1 MRKKTANKILT
12 GWYFFFSFFL
22 VGLLSVC
29 SAQVSSPDNTTQVKK
44 SYSVSGQVRSLESQP
59 IVAAL
64 VAVLRPDS
72 SYIKTTL
79 TDSTGHFIL
88 RDLAASQYVIQVSHL
103 GQQRMNRSVRLSD
116 SLQNATLNFTLVPA
130 AIKLNEVSVREKRPI
145 FEVLSDRI
153 VLNIESNPVFAGG
166 NALDA
171 LSLAPRVTVD
181 PITKSAGIDGKSG
194 LIVYQN
200 GRQLYKSADE
210 VITYLQNLPAS
221 SISRI
226 EILTNPP
233 AQYDAGSSGVIL
245 IFTKGLDLNG
255 FNGELSL
262 TAGVGRYFKSN
273 ASLSL
278 SLQTK
283 KIQGS
288 FLYAPNYRPTYFSW
302 RSQQQLTDAS
312 QSEQGFSR
320 SQEFNRIDYVNH
332 LVRTSWNWNIA
343 KSASIGT
350 VIQASQTAETD
361 NPTSSIQYQLAS
373 KNSPVTQVDAVTQLK
388 STISNF
394 ALNLNARKEFRYPQT
409 NLSADIDFAQ
419 YNNNSLSS
427 ATFTQNL
434 PAFRAAEYVR
444 VRYPNSVKIKTAKI
458 DFSTPF
464 LAKGQFQSGVKYS
477 SITMSNLPT
486 TEQYSPSFSPLEPLL
501 SKSYRYQEQTSSA
514 YSNFNYAWAH
524 WSLQAGLRL
533 EHTYYR
539 GQSGPSTVISRDYT
553 NLFPSLNLQYTTAK
567 KYQYSASFNRRI
579 VRPAF
584 DLLNPAYIF
593 YDPLTLYSGNPL
605 LLPQLTTT
613 VQATYSTPKRMN
625 LTVVYS
631 YSKNRIA
638 EIIYRIDS
646 SSATTLNYK
655 INFDWEKRIAA
666 TYSVPVEITSSWQLL
681 ASVTGA
687 NSEFYSTFKDIPIS
701 TRQSTAIFRLS
712 NTIKSKM
719 WSANVNLTYRTRAV
733 VGYMLYDPIWFL
745 DLGVQRP
752 LGPRATIKLAASDIF
767 HSLLITNYGNYLNT
781 NIIFH
786 HKYESQ
792 RVLLT
797 YAYRFGNAK
806 AKTLKERS
814 FGSDTEQE
822 RLGGDNK
829 N

>member
-1 MRKKTANKILT
+1 MGKKTSNWLLT
-12 GWYFFFSFFL
+12 RWYCYFSLFL
-22 VGLLSVC
+22 LGFLSVC
-29 SAQVSSPDNTTQVKK
+29 SAQLTSPTNTAQGKE
-44 SYSVSGQVRSLESQP
+44 SYSVSGQVLSIQGQP

-79 TDSTGHFIL
+79 TDSTGHYIL
-88 RDLAASQYVIQVSHL
+88 RNLVDGSYVVQVSHL
-103 GQQRMNRSVRLSD
+103 GLQKTNRSVSLSD
-116 SLQNATLNFTLVPA
+116 SLLNATQNFALEPTS
-130 AIKLNEVSVREKRPI
+130 IKLEEVSVKEKRPI
-145 FEVLSDRI
+145 LEVFGDRL
-153 VLNIESNPVFAGG
+153 VLNIESNSVFAGG
-166 NALDA
+166 YALDA
-171 LSLAPRVTVD
+171 LSMAPRVTVD

-210 VITYLQNLPAS
+210 VITYLQNLPS
-221 SISRI
+221 NSISRI

-255 FNGELSL
+255 LNGELSL

-288 FLYAPNYRPTYFSW
+288 FLYTPNYRPTYFSW
-302 RSQQQLTDAS
+302 RSEQQLTDVR
-312 QSEQGFSR
+312 QNEQGLSR
-320 SQEFNRIDYVNH
+320 SQEFNRIDYVSH
-332 LVRTSWNWNIA
+332 LVRTSWNWNMA

-373 KNSPVTQVDAVTQLK
+373 KNAPVTQVDAVTQLK
-388 STISNF
+388 EHISNF
-394 ALNLNARKEFRYPQT
+394 AVNLNARKEFGNPQT

-427 ATFTQNL
+427 ANFTQNI
-434 PAFRAAEYVR
+434 PDFRATEYVR
-444 VRYPNSVKIKTAKI
+444 IRYPNLVKIKTAKI

-464 LAKGQFQSGVKYS
+464 LTKGQFQSGVKYS
-477 SITMSNLPT
+477 SIAMSNLPT
-486 TEQYSPSFSPLEPLL
+486 TEQYSPAFSQLEPLL
-501 SKSYRYQEQTSSA
+501 SKSYQYQEQTTSA
-514 YSNFNYAWAH
+514 YSNFNYGWAH

-539 GQSGPSTVISRDYT
+539 GLSGTSTTTSRDYT
-553 NLFPSLNLQYTTAK
+553 NLFPSLNLQHTTAK

-579 VRPAF
+579 IRPAF
-584 DLLNPAYIF
+584 DMLNPAYIF

-625 LTVVYS
+625 LTLVYS

-638 EIIYRIDS
+638 EIIYRVDS
-646 SSATTLNYK
+646 ISATTLNYK

-666 TYSVPVEITSSWQLL
+666 TYSVPFEITPGWQLL

-687 NSEFYSTFKDIPIS
+687 NSHFYSTFKDVVTS
-701 TRQSTAIFRLS
+701 TRQSTAIIRLS
-712 NTIKSKM
+712 NAIKGKI
-719 WSANVNLTYRTRAV
+719 WSANVNLTYRTKAV
-733 VGYMLYDPIWFL
+733 VGYMLYDPIWYL

-781 NIIFH
+781 DIIFH

-797 YAYRFGNAK
+797 YTYRFGNSK

-822 RLGGDNK
+822 RLRGDNK

>member
-1 MRKKTANKILT
+1 MGKETANRLIT
-12 GWYFFFSFFL
+12 RWYCYFSFFL
-22 VGLLSVC
+22 LGLLSVC
-29 SAQVSSPDNTTQVKK
+29 SAQVTSPTNTAQVKET
-44 SYSVSGQVRSLESQP
+44 YSVSGTVQSMQGQR

-64 VAVLRPDS
+64 VAVLRQDS
-72 SYIKTTL
+72 SYVKTTL
-79 TDSTGHFIL
+79 TDSTGRYVFRNL
-88 RDLAASQYVIQVSHL
+88 VDSSYVIQVSHL
-103 GQQRMNRSVRLSD
+103 GQKKANRSVRLSD
-116 SLQNATLNFTLVPA
+116 SLQNATLNFILEPA

-153 VLNIESNPVFAGG
+153 VLNIESNPVFSGG

-210 VITYLQNLPAS
+210 VITYLQNLPS
-221 SISRI
+221 NSISRI

-255 FNGELSL
+255 LNGELSL

-302 RSQQQLTDAS
+302 RSEQQLTDVR

-332 LVRTSWNWNIA
+332 LLRTSWNWNIA

-350 VIQASQTAETD
+350 VIQASQTAEMD

-373 KNSPVTQVDAVTQLK
+373 KNTPVTQVDAVTQLK
-388 STISNF
+388 SNISNF
-394 ALNLNARKEFRYPQT
+394 ALNLNARKEFGNPQT

-434 PAFRAAEYVR
+434 PAFRAAENVR
-444 VRYPNSVKIKTAKI
+444 VRYPNIVKIKTAKI

-464 LAKGQFQSGVKYS
+464 LTKGQFQSGVKYS

-486 TEQYSPSFSPLEPLL
+486 TEQYSPSFSSLEPLL

-539 GQSGPSTVISRDYT
+539 GQSGASTVISRDYT

-631 YSKNRIA
+631 YSKNRVA

-666 TYSVPVEITSSWQLL
+666 TYSVPIEITPSWQLL

-687 NSEFYSTFKDIPIS
+687 NSEFYSTFKDVPIS

-712 NTIKSKM
+712 NAIKGKI
-719 WSANVNLTYRTRAV
+719 WSANVNLTYRTKAV